1 MVTFSPGSQPAFS
14 FNFTISFPVFCPATF
29 LCFLRLYQS
38 PFLALLFLL
47 YNFPTP
53 SNCTHW
59 RYEDSWTP
67 GAMLSSMFDS
77 LHTMSYLY
85 PYQGNLRL
93 RFPVSNFSWVLR
105 SFKMTN
111 DTGRRIRRVRSAVV
125 GTNELSQTQKEEGYM
140 LSTSNVAEGLAGMR
154 TEKRSLGLTIT
165 SLMTLEGKWCYF
177 CRG

>member
-59 RYEDSWTP
+59 WYEDSWTP

-93 RFPVSNFSWVLR
+93 RFLVSNFS
-105 SFKMTN
+105 
-111 DTGRRIRRVRSAVV
+111 
-125 GTNELSQTQKEEGYM
+125 
-140 LSTSNVAEGLAGMR
+140 
-154 TEKRSLGLTIT
+154 
-165 SLMTLEGKWCYF
+165 
-177 CRG
+177 